1 MASMGKITLG
11 IADDHDY
18 IRNSFIKFI
27 RSCYAHEIEVILEAT
42 NGSDLL
48 TRLQFC
54 KPEIILMDIQMPIM
68 GGMEATLRVR
78 DLYPT
83 IKVIAFTQFDSESNI
98 IEMNQLG
105 VKSFLD
111 KSVGMDEIIKA
122 IRIVKD
128 KGMYLPEAVEK
139 IWGNYLVKLA
149 KTRGN
154 VKLDGKE
161 REMLTMICQGM
172 SSAEIGNAMHKSP
185 RTVDEH
191 RSNLCKKFGVA
202 NKEQL
207 IALVSRDK
215 II

>member
-1 MASMGKITLG
+1 MACMGKITLG
-11 IADDHDY
+11 IADDHAHA
-18 IRNSFIKFI
+18 RKSFVKFI
-27 RSCYAHEIEVILEAT
+27 RSCYAQEIEVILEAT

-54 KPEIILMDIQMPIM
+54 QPEIILMDIQMPVM

-83 IKVIAFTQFDSESNI
+83 IKVIAFTQFDSENNI

-111 KSVGMDEIIKA
+111 KSVGLDEIIKA

-128 KGMYLPEAVEK
+128 KGMYLPESVEK
-139 IWGNYLVKLA
+139 IWGNYLARLA
-149 KTRGN
+149 KTRGD
-154 VKLDGKE
+154 VKLDDNE

-185 RTVDEH
+185 RTIDEH

-207 IALVSRDK
+207 IALVSRNK
-215 II
+215 IV